1 MNISS
6 SSAPRL
12 STPRS
17 SVLEALH
24 QRTCARRF
32 SARGFTLVE
41 IMVVLIIIAILMTVF
56 GGKIFG
62 AGDKA
67 KANITRI
74 KLAEIESYIEQF
86 RLQYNRV
93 PGSLNSLVACNEE
106 TGASCTPIANPESL
120 NDGWGHPFLYTA
132 GGDGRSYSIKSLGAD
147 GKDGGSGVDVDIIK
161 TGP

>member
-1 MNISS
+1 MKSQ
-6 SSAPRL
+6 SALVRVSRMHSRL
-12 STPRS
+12 HGTTQHN
-17 SVLEALH
+17 A
-24 QRTCARRF
+24 Q
-32 SARGFTLVE
+32 RGFTLVE

-93 PGSLNSLVACNEE
+93 PGSLNSLVNCSEE
-106 TGASCTPIANPESL
+106 TGPSCTPIANAESL
-120 NDGWGHPFLYTA
+120 NDGWGRPFQYSS
-132 GGDGRSYSIKSLGAD
+132 GGDGRSYAIKSLGAD
-147 GKDGGSGVDVDIIK
+147 GKDGGSGVDIDLTK